1 MSARIYA
8 RAAEVLSGLLAE
20 RRITAAELAREL
32 EIDAGILRRILNG
45 KQKSISTRNLLLFSR
60 YFGMELQ
67 ELIDRIS

>member
-1 MSARIYA
+1 MSARTYA
-8 RAAEVLSGLLAE
+8 RAAEVLCGLLAE
-20 RRITAAELAREL
+20 RGLTAAELAREL

-45 KQKSISTRNLLLFSR
+45 RQKSISTRNLLLFSR